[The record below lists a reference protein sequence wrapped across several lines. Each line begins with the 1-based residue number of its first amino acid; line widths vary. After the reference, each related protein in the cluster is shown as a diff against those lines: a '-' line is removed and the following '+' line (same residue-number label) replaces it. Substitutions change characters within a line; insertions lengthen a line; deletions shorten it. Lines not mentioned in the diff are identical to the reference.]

1 MLHHTSRRPRVLKTI
16 INKYLNNTITPA
28 ELKRLEIWLQSPDN
42 RAEFK
47 RYVKLEHNLDKIY
60 VPDQSHSFKDIES
73 KIKLKEKKR
82 RFQSYFKYAAILIC
96 LISVVSY
103 TYFNLPS
110 ETATP
115 VKEDWVKLKL
125 NDGETKFIKPGESDF
140 SNAENSL
147 RSSENTLFYGDSINP
162 ETQKTVFNTLSV
174 PKGKTFDLVL
184 SDGTKVKLN
193 AGSTLRYPT
202 VFNRD
207 STHRQVY
214 LNGEA
219 YFDVSTRKEQPFIVN
234 SENLNIEVKGTHF
247 DLSAYET
254 DRQAY
259 AVLVEGAIEARDPES
274 SDKID
279 VKPGYK
285 VFSEK
290 NKLRTK
296 AVNVE
301 KYTDWLDGK
310 LLFLNDSFGVIQNK
324 LERKF
329 DVNIINKYSALN
341 AISITAE
348 FTHENIEEVLE
359 VFKEYKDFNYHREG
373 KRIVIEKPS
382 KQ

>member
-1 MLHHTSRRPRVLKTI
+1 MKTI

-60 VPDQSHSFKDIES
+60 IPDQSHSFKDIES

-359 VFKEYKDFNYHREG
+359 VFKEYKDFNYHRDG